1 MNEKRPMKE
10 PRKTLASRVKERAE
24 ILAETIEIELWK
36 RRHGEAFR
44 EKNKHSKLVHP
55 DVIRI
60 DRDAA
65 PRQPEQP
72 EPHWTEEEL
81 QEIERSLRA
90 KAEEYARSCSQ
101 AEQKP

>member
-1 MNEKRPMKE
+1 MNGRNPNIQLKS
-10 PRKTLASRVKERAE
+10 LVSCVKEKAE
-24 ILAETIEIELWK
+24 ILEERIWIEIRK
-36 RRHGEAFR
+36 RLRGKAFR

-60 DRDAA
+60 NRDAA
-65 PRQPEQP
+65 PSEPEQP

-90 KAEEYARSCSQ
+90 KAEEYAQSRSQ
-101 AEQKP
+101 AEQKT